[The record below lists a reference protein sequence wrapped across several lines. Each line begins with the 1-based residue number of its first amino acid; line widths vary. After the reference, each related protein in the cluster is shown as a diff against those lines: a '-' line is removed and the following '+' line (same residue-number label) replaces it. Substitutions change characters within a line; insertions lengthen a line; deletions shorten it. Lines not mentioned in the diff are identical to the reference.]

1 MTSTLPQHSNVLS
14 NTSLIVSLT
23 LTSHTSPW
31 QFWCHPDILASSVG
45 TFLLPTAVTRS
56 PRVSATRQIE
66 RPRWPVAPNTFFVQ
80 QNALSFLFPRW
91 PDVRA
96 TRPVSAGS
104 RPTAVR
110 RRLGGMCG
118 VGRAEELQRQE
129 GSPQGCFHSRRA
141 PLVVVSMWGGGR
153 DCICGD

>member
-1 MTSTLPQHSNVLS
+1 MTSTLPQYSSVLS

-31 QFWCHPDILASSVG
+31 QFWCHPDILASSLG

-80 QNALSFLFPRW
+80 QNALSFSSLPPLARRTSHTACFGGFKADGGSQEAGRY
-91 PDVRA
+91 VR
-96 TRPVSAGS
+96 GW
-104 RPTAVR
+104 
-110 RRLGGMCG
+110 G
-118 VGRAEELQRQE
+118 V
-129 GSPQGCFHSRRA
+129 
-141 PLVVVSMWGGGR
+141 
-153 DCICGD
+153 